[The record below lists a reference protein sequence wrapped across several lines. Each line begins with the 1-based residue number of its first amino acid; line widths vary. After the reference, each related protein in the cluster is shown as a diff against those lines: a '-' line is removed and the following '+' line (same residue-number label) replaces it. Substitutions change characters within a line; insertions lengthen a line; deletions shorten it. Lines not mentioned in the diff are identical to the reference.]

1 VHVLIAPDK
10 FKGSLT
16 ANAAALAMAAGVQ
29 RAAPP
34 STVDVCP
41 LADGGEGTVDVVLAA
56 LGGERR
62 AARVTGPLG
71 VPVTAYWALLADGT
85 AVIESAAAAGL
96 ELVPSAQRNPL
107 HTTSHGVG
115 ELLIQALDAGAQR
128 VVIGL
133 GGTAT
138 CDGGL
143 GLLQALGAR
152 LEPATAASRG
162 QDLLALE
169 RVDVS
174 ALEPRL
180 TSTPLLVACDVAAPL
195 FGPRG
200 AALGFAPQK
209 GASPEIAAELDQ
221 ALERLAQLTRA
232 ARPLADPLAA
242 GAGAAGGLGFVLST
256 WCGAALTS
264 GADFV
269 LDAVGIDERLARADY
284 VLSGEGALDAQ
295 TLQGKVVWA
304 LAQRAARASTPVVV
318 LTGAERLPVESA
330 WDAGITAVFGICDAP
345 LSPDEARTRAAAL
358 VEQRAAQVCRV
369 WASATRPD
377 HARARLGTVSS

>member
-29 RAAPP
+29 RAVPH

-41 LADGGEGTVDVVLAA
+41 LADGGEGTVDVVLSAR
-56 LGGERR
+56 GGERR

-71 VPVTAYWALLADGT
+71 IPITAYWALLPDGT
-85 AVIESAAAAGL
+85 ALIESAAAAGL

-107 HTTSHGVG
+107 RTTSRGVG
-115 ELLIQALDAGAQR
+115 ELLLEALDAGAQR

-152 LEPATAASRG
+152 LEPAAAAFTG

-174 ALEPRL
+174 ALESRL
-180 TSTPLLVACDVAAPL
+180 AGTPLLLACDVAAPL

-209 GASPEIAAELDQ
+209 GASPEMAAQLDR
-221 ALERLAQLTRA
+221 ALERLAELTCA
-232 ARPLADPLAA
+232 ARPLADPRSA
-242 GAGAAGGLGFVLST
+242 GAGAAGGLGFALQA
-256 WCGAALTS
+256 WCGASLTS

-269 LDAVGIDERLARADY
+269 LDAVGIDERLARADL

-304 LAQRAARASTPVVV
+304 LAQRAARVGTPVVV
-318 LTGAERLPVESA
+318 LTGAELLAPETA
-330 WDAGITAVFGICDAP
+330 WEAGIAAAFSICDAP
-345 LSPDEARTRAAAL
+345 LSPDEARTRAPAL

-369 WASATRPD
+369 WASARRPD
-377 HARARLGTVSS
+377 HA

>member
-1 VHVLIAPDK
+1 MHILIAPDK

-16 ANAAALAMAAGVQ
+16 ANAAATAMAAGVQ
-29 RAAPP
+29 RAAPHA
-34 STVDVCP
+34 TVDICP
-41 LADGGEGTVDVVLAA
+41 LADGGDGTVDVVLSAG
-56 LGGERR
+56 GGERR

-71 VPVTAYWALLADGT
+71 VPVTAHWGLLADGT
-85 AVIESAAAAGL
+85 AVVESAAAAGL
-96 ELVPSAQRNPL
+96 ELVPAAERNPL
-107 HTTSHGVG
+107 HTTSRGVG
-115 ELLIQALDAGAQR
+115 ELVLRALDAGARR

-152 LEPATAASRG
+152 LEPAAATSCG

-169 RVDVS
+169 RLDVS

-195 FGPRG
+195 LGPRG
-200 AALGFAPQK
+200 AALGFAAQK
-209 GASPEIAAELDQ
+209 GASPEVAAQLEQ
-221 ALERLAQLTRA
+221 ALERLAERARA
-232 ARPLADPLAA
+232 ARPLADALAA
-242 GAGAAGGLGFVLST
+242 GAGAAGGLGFALHA
-256 WCGAALTS
+256 WCGATLTS

-304 LAQRAARASTPVVV
+304 LAQRAARTVVPVVV
-318 LTGAERLPVESA
+318 LTGAERLPVERV
-330 WDAGITAVFGICDAP
+330 WEAGITAAFSICDAP
-345 LSPDEARTRAAAL
+345 LPPDEARARAPAL

-369 WASATRPD
+369 WASAR
-377 HARARLGTVSS
+377 RLDRQEQS